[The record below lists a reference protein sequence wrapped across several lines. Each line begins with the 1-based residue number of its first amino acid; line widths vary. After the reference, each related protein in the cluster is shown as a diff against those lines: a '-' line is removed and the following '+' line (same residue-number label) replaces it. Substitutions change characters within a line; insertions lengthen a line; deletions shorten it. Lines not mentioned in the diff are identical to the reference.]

1 MGKPLAGTTLK
12 PVSELLARDK
22 KPGGERVNCHTTV
35 ERMWLGGPKP
45 GHRGAL
51 AGSVVCSAVSRLE
64 FTWELHPVLSSS
76 DVFQS
81 QLSAQT
87 DTDLQVPAYWCSSLS
102 AKGCHV
108 HTCWVIT
115 VEITTFVPVPTE
127 NYLTCVT
134 IHSDS

>member
-22 KPGGERVNCHTTV
+22 KPGGERINCHTTV

-64 FTWELHPVLSSS
+64 FTWEPHLVLSSS
-76 DVFQS
+76 DVFPG
-81 QLSAQT
+81 SA
-87 DTDLQVPAYWCSSLS
+87 YSLTPSYKVQKPHGHPKS
-102 AKGCHV
+102 AECA
-108 HTCWVIT
+108 
-115 VEITTFVPVPTE
+115 
-127 NYLTCVT
+127 
-134 IHSDS
+134 D